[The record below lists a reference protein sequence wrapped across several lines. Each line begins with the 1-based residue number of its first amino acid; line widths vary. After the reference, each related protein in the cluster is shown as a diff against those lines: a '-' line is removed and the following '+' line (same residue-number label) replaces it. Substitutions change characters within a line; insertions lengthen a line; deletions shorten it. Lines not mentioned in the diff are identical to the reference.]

1 MELINGNETISLSK
15 QHEINSV
22 TFSNLFGKNVLL
34 TTKAREITPKGIHSD
49 AGEIMNGWLFGLV
62 FTWNKLL
69 KKKTKLEFEIAY
81 KKWKLWEFGP
91 VRKTP
96 TSFTVQKG
104 L

>member
-49 AGEIMNGWLFGLV
+49 AGEIMNG
-62 FTWNKLL
+62 
-69 KKKTKLEFEIAY
+69 
-81 KKWKLWEFGP
+81 
-91 VRKTP
+91 
-96 TSFTVQKG
+96 
-104 L
+104 